1 MASQNLTILEN
12 MIKDFLSKEYLFSSE
27 APANQQLF
35 LITVGI
41 FLFFVIISAFIS
53 YSKKIHK
60 GLKNRLF
67 NFLLTTGLVGLIIS
81 FLRYESVAYIGT
93 RFVMIVFLSVSV
105 IWYFSVTFYSIF
117 KMPKEINLI
126 KNHQRYTQYLP
137 KKKSGK
143 KSKFV

>member
-1 MASQNLTILEN
+1 
-12 MIKDFLSKEYLFSSE
+12 MIKDFLTKEYLFSAE

-41 FLFFVIISAFIS
+41 FLFFIVISIFLS

-67 NFLLTTGLVGLIIS
+67 NFLLTTGLLGLMIS
-81 FLRYESVAYIGT
+81 FLRFESVAYIGT
-93 RFVMIVFLSVSV
+93 RFVMIIFLSISI
-105 IWYFSVTFYSIF
+105 IWYFSVTSYSIF

-143 KSKFV
+143 KSKLIK